1 MATMNPQADS
11 VVKLWNVQTWLASV
25 ICRHLTHDDEVDISA
40 VKLVRLA
47 RDCRKPL
54 ESGSKC
60 GSKYD
65 ILTIPLNKLL
75 LYCLC
80 VAQYM
85 FKLFLHI

>member
-60 GSKYD
+60 GSW
-65 ILTIPLNKLL
+65 TVPLSSLVPTKETFMR
-75 LYCLC
+75 
-80 VAQYM
+80 V
-85 FKLFLHI
+85 HE